1 MKRKLRK
8 AAFYISVA
16 LVTLVFLI
24 PVTLVREVLFPFGRG
39 PRGYSGGGDGL
50 PMGIIVVF
58 VCLAMANRFVSFLFQ
73 AGGLS
78 EERWSVL
85 SHRPP
90 RGLA

>member
-24 PVTLVREVLFPFGRG
+24 PVTLVREALFPFGRS
-39 PRGYSGGGDGL
+39 PRGYAGGGDGL

-78 EERWSVL
+78 EERWSVF